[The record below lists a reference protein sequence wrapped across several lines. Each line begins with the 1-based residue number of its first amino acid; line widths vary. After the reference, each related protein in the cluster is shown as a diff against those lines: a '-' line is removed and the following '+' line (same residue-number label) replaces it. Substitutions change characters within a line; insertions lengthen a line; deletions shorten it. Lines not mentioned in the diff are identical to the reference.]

1 MRIII
6 FLLFFYNIGCGGNVF
21 IPSHDYVTGTSSKKT
36 WRRKNKLRWY
46 HQIGTSARIGGR
58 TYENICRW

>member
-1 MRIII
+1 MRIMI
-6 FLLFFYNIGCGGNVF
+6 FLLFFYYIGCGGNAF
-21 IPSHDYVTGTSSKKT
+21 IPSHDYVTGTLSKKT

-46 HQIGTSARIGGR
+46 HQIGTSAKIGGR